1 MVSVRSYL
9 SSNFT
14 KTFLTIFIPFF
25 FIISLVYLVKIS
37 ILTAKIQMT
46 FPELLQ
52 LFGYSIPTIIFHT
65 LPISFIASVAT
76 TLQRLSIDNELV
88 ALFSLGLPA
97 RKLIYPLIFIAALFT
112 ALLLV
117 ISFITMPQ
125 TNQLFN
131 AFRDSKKA
139 EMTFNVVPEEFGQKF
154 GHYYIYITDEVNGK
168 FKETVI
174 YYQDDNHS
182 DQIISADSGEM
193 LNQNSIFSLVLYD
206 GKGYTFKPDM
216 ARQMIFKKL
225 QTYDSMNNRGMQLY
239 GVGDYWKQSLTDKQ
253 RKQKM
258 LFYFFISAIPL
269 LSLYMIVAFSIIN
282 PRYQRGHSFIVIGS
296 IAALFYFLA
305 SLLDKYGTE
314 WMLAALVTSS
324 FLLGVWLFYRLVNR
338 YF

>member
-9 SSNFT
+9 SNNFT

-37 ILTAKIQMT
+37 ILTAKIQMS
-46 FPELLQ
+46 FPELMQ

-76 TLQRLSIDNELV
+76 TLQRLSVDNELV

-97 RKLIYPLIFIAALFT
+97 RKLIYPLIFIALLF
-112 ALLLV
+112 ASLLLV
-117 ISFITMPQ
+117 VSFITMPQ

-139 EMTFNVVPEEFGQKF
+139 EMTFNIVPEEFGQKF
-154 GHYYIYITDEVNGK
+154 GHYYIFISDENKGK

-182 DQIISADSGEM
+182 DQIVSADRGEM
-193 LNQNSIFSLVLYD
+193 LNQNGIFSLILYD
-206 GKGYTFKPDM
+206 GKAYTFEP
-216 ARQMIFKKL
+216 
-225 QTYDSMNNRGMQLY
+225 DSMRQIIFRKSQTFDSLSSRNMKLY

-258 LFYFFISAIPL
+258 LFYFFISIIPI

-282 PRYQRGHSFIVIGS
+282 PRYQRSHSFIVIGS

-305 SLLDKYGTE
+305 SLLDKFGTE
-314 WMLAALVTSS
+314 WMLVGLVISS
-324 FLLGVWLFYRLVNR
+324 FLLGVWLFYRNVNR

>member
-1 MVSVRSYL
+1 MVSVRSYI
-9 SSNFT
+9 SNNFT

-46 FPELLQ
+46 LPELLQ
-52 LFGYSIPTIIFHT
+52 LFGYSIPTILFHT
-65 LPISFIASVAT
+65 LPISFIASIST
-76 TLQRLSIDNELV
+76 TLQRLSFDNELI

-97 RKLIYPLIFIAALFT
+97 RKLIYPLVFIAILFA
-112 ALLLV
+112 ALLLI

-131 AFRDSKKA
+131 AFKNSKKA
-139 EMTFNVVPEEFGQKF
+139 EMTFNIIPEEFGQKF
-154 GHYYIYITDEVNGK
+154 GHYYIYITDEENGK
-168 FKETVI
+168 FQETVI

>member
-65 LPISFIASVAT
+65 VPISFIASVAT
-76 TLQRLSIDNELV
+76 TLQRLSLDNELV

-97 RKLIYPLIFIAALFT
+97 RKLIYPLIFIAILFT
-112 ALLLV
+112 ALLLI

-154 GHYYIYITDEVNGK
+154 GHYYIYVTDETNGK
-168 FKETVI
+168 FENTVI
-174 YYQDDNHS
+174 YYQDDNHT

-193 LNQNSIFSLVLYD
+193 LNENGIFSLVLYH
-206 GKGYTFKPDM
+206 GKGYTLDPDKIKQM
-216 ARQMIFKKL
+216 AFEKL
-225 QTYDSMNNRGMQLY
+225 QTYDSMANRGGQIY
-239 GVGDYWKQSLTDKQ
+239 GVGEYWRQSMTDKQ

-258 LFYFFISAIPL
+258 LFYFFISIIPI

-282 PRYQRGHSFIVIGS
+282 PRYQRGHSFVVIGS
-296 IAALFYFLA
+296 IAALFYFFA
-305 SLLDKYGTE
+305 SLLDKYGTT
-314 WMLAALVTSS
+314 WLLAA
-324 FLLGVWLFYRLVNR
+324 FIILLGALGIWLFYRLVNR

>member
-193 LNQNSIFSLVLYD
+193 LNQNSIFSLVLYN

>member
-37 ILTAKIQMT
+37 ILTAKIQMS

-97 RKLIYPLIFIAALFT
+97 RKLIYPLIFIASLFT

-154 GHYYIYITDEVNGK
+154 GNYYIYVTDEVNGK

-174 YYQDDNHS
+174 YYQDDNHT

-193 LNQNSIFSLVLYD
+193 LNRNGIFSLVLYD
-206 GKGYTFKPDM
+206 GKGYTLAPDIT
-216 ARQMIFKKL
+216 RQIIFKKL
-225 QTYDSMNNRGMQLY
+225 QTYDSMSNRGSALY
-239 GVGDYWKQSLTDKQ
+239 GVEEYWRQSMTDKQ

-282 PRYQRGHSFIVIGS
+282 PRYQRGHSFVVIGS

-314 WMLAALVTSS
+314 WMLALLALSS
-324 FLLGVWLFYRLVNR
+324 LLAGIWLFYRLVNR

>member
-1 MVSVRSYL
+1 MVNVRTYL

-46 FPELLQ
+46 FPELMQ

-76 TLQRLSIDNELV
+76 TLQRLSADNELV

-97 RKLIYPLIFIAALFT
+97 RKLIYPLIFIALLF
-112 ALLLV
+112 ASLLLV
-117 ISFITMPQ
+117 VSFITMPQ

-139 EMTFNVVPEEFGQKF
+139 EMTFNIVPEEFGQKF
-154 GHYYIYITDEVNGK
+154 GHYYIFISDEQNGK
-168 FKETVI
+168 FKDTVI
-174 YYQDDNHS
+174 YYQDNNHT
-182 DQIISADSGEM
+182 DQIVSADRGEM
-193 LNQNSIFSLVLYD
+193 LNQNGTFSLILYD
-206 GKGYTFKPDM
+206 GKGYTFESDIV
-216 ARQMIFKKL
+216 RQITYKKL
-225 QTYDSMNNRGMQLY
+225 QTYDTLGNRNMQLY
-239 GVGDYWKQSLTDKQ
+239 GVEDYWKQSMTDKQ

-258 LFYFFISAIPL
+258 LFYFFISVIPL
-269 LSLYMIVAFSIIN
+269 LSLYMIIAFSIIN
-282 PRYQRGHSFIVIGS
+282 PRYQRSHSFIVIGS

-305 SLLDKYGTE
+305 SLLDKFGTI
-314 WMLAALVTSS
+314 WMLIGLSLSS
-324 FLLGVWLFYRLVNR
+324 FLLGVWLFYRKVDR
-338 YF
+338 FF

>member
-1 MVSVRSYL
+1 MVSIRSYL

-46 FPELLQ
+46 LPELLQ

-65 LPISFIASVAT
+65 LPISFIASIAT
-76 TLQRLSIDNELV
+76 TFQRLSIDNELI
-88 ALFSLGLPA
+88 ALFSLGMPA
-97 RKLIYPLIFIAALFT
+97 RKLIYPLIFIALLF
-112 ALLLV
+112 ASLLLV

-131 AFRDSKKA
+131 AFKHSKKA
-139 EMTFNVVPEEFGQKF
+139 EMTFNIVPEEFGQKF
-154 GHYYIYITDEVNGK
+154 GHHYIYITDEVNGK

-174 YYQDDNHS
+174 YYQDDNHT
-182 DQIISADSGEM
+182 DQILSADSGEM
-193 LNQNSIFSLVLYD
+193 LNKDGIFSLILYN
-206 GKGYTFKPDM
+206 GKGYTFDSDTV
-216 ARQMIFKKL
+216 RETTYKKM
-225 QTYDSMNNRGMQLY
+225 QTYDAMGNRNMQLY
-239 GVGDYWKQSLTDKQ
+239 GVGDYWKQSMTDKQ

-258 LFYFFISAIPL
+258 LFYFFISVIPL
-269 LSLYMIVAFSIIN
+269 LSLYMIAAFSIIN
-282 PRYQRGHSFIVIGS
+282 PRYQKNHSFIVIGV

-305 SLLDKYGTE
+305 SLLDKYGTT
-314 WMLAALVTSS
+314 WMLAAFAISS
-324 FLLGVWLFYRLVNR
+324 LLLGVWLFHRLVNR

>member
-52 LFGYSIPTIIFHT
+52 LFGYSIPTIVFHT

-76 TLQRLSIDNELV
+76 TLQRLSVDNELV

-97 RKLIYPLIFIAALFT
+97 RKLIYPLIFIAVLFA
-112 ALLLV
+112 ALLLIV
-117 ISFITMPQ
+117 SFITMPQ
-125 TNQLFN
+125 TNQMFN

-168 FKETVI
+168 FKNTVI
-174 YYQDDNHS
+174 YYQDDNHT

-193 LNQNSIFSLVLYD
+193 LNENSIFSLILYN
-206 GKGYTFKPDM
+206 GKGYTLEPEM
-216 ARQMIFKKL
+216 VRQIIFKKL
-225 QTYDSMNNRGMQLY
+225 QTYDAMANRGGQLY
-239 GVGDYWKQSLTDKQ
+239 GVGDYWKQSMTDKQ

-258 LFYFFISAIPL
+258 LFYFFISMIPL

-282 PRYQRGHSFIVIGS
+282 PRYQKGHNFIVIGS
-296 IAALFYFLA
+296 IAAFFYFLA

-314 WMLAALVTSS
+314 WMLVALVVFS
-324 FLLGVWLFYRLVNR
+324 FLLGVWFFYRLVNR

>member
-1 MVSVRSYL
+1 MVSVRSYI

-14 KTFLTIFIPFF
+14 RSFLTIFIPFF
-25 FIISLVYLVKIS
+25 FIVSLVYLVKIS

-46 FPELLQ
+46 FPELMQ

-76 TLQRLSIDNELV
+76 TLQRLSDDNELV
-88 ALFSLGLPA
+88 ALFALGLPA
-97 RKLIYPLIFIAALFT
+97 RKLIYPLIIIAFLFSS
-112 ALLLV
+112 LLMI

-154 GHYYIYITDEVNGK
+154 GNYYIYVDDELNGK
-168 FKETVI
+168 FKNTVI
-174 YYQDDNHS
+174 YYQGSNHT
-182 DQIISADSGEM
+182 DQIVSADSGEM
-193 LNQNSIFSLVLYD
+193 LNKNGVFSLILYH
-206 GKGYTFKPDM
+206 GKGYTFRDDNLK
-216 ARQMIFKKL
+216 QIIYKKL
-225 QTYDSMNNRGMQLY
+225 QTFDNLANRNIQLY
-239 GVGDYWKQSLTDKQ
+239 GVGEYWRQSMTDKQ

-258 LFYFFISAIPL
+258 FFYFFISMIPI

-282 PRYQRGHSFIVIGS
+282 PRYQKSHTFTIIGS
-296 IAALFYFLA
+296 IAAFFYFLA
-305 SLLDKYGTE
+305 SLLDKFGTLP
-314 WMLAALVTSS
+314 MLIGLVAGS
-324 FLLGVWLFYRLVNR
+324 FALGVWLFYRKVNR

>member
-1 MVSVRSYL
+1 
-9 SSNFT
+9 
-14 KTFLTIFIPFF
+14 
-25 FIISLVYLVKIS
+25 
-37 ILTAKIQMT
+37 
-46 FPELLQ
+46 
-52 LFGYSIPTIIFHT
+52 
-65 LPISFIASVAT
+65 
-76 TLQRLSIDNELV
+76 
-88 ALFSLGLPA
+88 
-97 RKLIYPLIFIAALFT
+97 
-112 ALLLV
+112 V
-117 ISFITMPQ
+117 ICFITLPQ

>member
-37 ILTAKIQMT
+37 ILTAKIQMS
-46 FPELLQ
+46 FPELIQ

-76 TLQRLSIDNELV
+76 TLQRLSDDNELV

-97 RKLIYPLIFIAALFT
+97 RKLIYPLIFIAILF
-112 ALLLV
+112 AGLLLV

-131 AFRDSKKA
+131 AFKDSKKA

-154 GHYYIYITDEVNGK
+154 GNHYIYITDEDNGK
-168 FKETVI
+168 FKNTVI

-182 DQIISADSGEM
+182 DQIVSADSGEM
-193 LNQNSIFSLVLYD
+193 VNQDGVFSLILYD
-206 GKGYTFKPDM
+206 GKGYTFD
-216 ARQMIFKKL
+216 ADIVRQIIYKKL
-225 QTYDSMNNRGMQLY
+225 QTYDTMANRNMQLY
-239 GVGDYWKQSLTDKQ
+239 GVGAYWKQSLTDKQ

-258 LFYFFISAIPL
+258 FFYFFISIIPL
-269 LSLYMIVAFSIIN
+269 LSIYMIVAFSIIN
-282 PRYQRGHSFIVIGS
+282 PRYQKSHSFIVIGT

-305 SLLDKYGTE
+305 SLLDKFGTE

-324 FLLGVWLFYRLVNR
+324 FLLGVWLFYRNVNR

>member
-46 FPELLQ
+46 FPELMQ

-65 LPISFIASVAT
+65 LPISFIASIAT
-76 TLQRLSIDNELV
+76 TLQRLSDENELV

-97 RKLIYPLIFIAALFT
+97 RKLIYPLIFIAILFA
-112 ALLLV
+112 ALLLI

-131 AFRDSKKA
+131 AFKDSKKA
-139 EMTFNVVPEEFGQKF
+139 EMTFNIVPEEFGQKF
-154 GHYYIYITDEVNGK
+154 GHYYIYVTDEENGK

-182 DQIISADSGEM
+182 DQIVSADSGEM
-193 LNQNSIFSLVLYD
+193 LNQNGIFSLILYN
-206 GKGYTFKPDM
+206 GKGYTFD
-216 ARQMIFKKL
+216 ADIVRQITYKKM
-225 QTYDSMNNRGMQLY
+225 QTYDAMGNRNMQLY
-239 GVGDYWKQSLTDKQ
+239 GVGDYWKQSMTDKQ

-258 LFYFFISAIPL
+258 FFYFFISVIPI
-269 LSLYMIVAFSIIN
+269 LSLYMIIAFSIIN
-282 PRYQRGHSFIVIGS
+282 PRYQRSHSFIVIGS

-305 SLLDKYGTE
+305 SLLDKFGTI
-314 WMLAALVTSS
+314 WMLVGLVLSS
-324 FLLGVWLFYRLVNR
+324 FLLGVWLFYHKVNR

>member
-1 MVSVRSYL
+1 MVNVRSYL

-52 LFGYSIPTIIFHT
+52 LFAYSIPTIIFHT

-76 TLQRLSIDNELV
+76 TLQRLSVDNELV

-97 RKLIYPLIFIAALFT
+97 RKLIYPLIFIALLF
-112 ALLLV
+112 ASLLLV
-117 ISFITMPQ
+117 VSFITMPQ

-139 EMTFNVVPEEFGQKF
+139 EMTFNIVPEEFGQKF
-154 GHYYIYITDEVNGK
+154 GHYYIFISDEKGGK
-168 FKETVI
+168 FKDTVI
-174 YYQDDNHS
+174 YYQEDNHT
-182 DQIISADSGEM
+182 DQIVSADRGEM
-193 LNQNSIFSLVLYD
+193 LNKDGTFSLILYD
-206 GKGYTFKPDM
+206 GKGYTFEPDTV
-216 ARQMIFKKL
+216 RQITYKKL
-225 QTYDSMNNRGMQLY
+225 QTFDTLGKRNMQLY
-239 GVGDYWKQSLTDKQ
+239 GVSDYWKQSMTDKQ

-258 LFYFFISAIPL
+258 FFYFFISVIPI
-269 LSLYMIVAFSIIN
+269 LSLYMIIAFSIIN
-282 PRYQRGHSFIVIGS
+282 PRYQKSHSFVVIGS
-296 IAALFYFLA
+296 IAALFYFFA
-305 SLLDKYGTE
+305 SLLDKFGTI
-314 WMLAALVTSS
+314 WMLAGLAISS
-324 FLLGVWLFYRLVNR
+324 FLLGVWLFYRNVNR